1 MKWNRKMIK
10 RAIWFCFFVLL
21 ISGCATDKKTVQEQE
36 TPVTTIEKK
45 EIEITPGNKNELL
58 EKANTYL
65 ENRDYANAL
74 INIINAEKAE
84 GEEELN
90 PEIRWFKNNLIEKLN
105 ARAVYEKEGVEVG
118 KGLELPLQYMVFYME
133 DEVIYP
139 AFNMPVAFELKKG
152 GALITEK
159 SYTNTSGVAECEV
172 SKVESLVENEIII
185 SAEVYFDIA
194 GETFYIAKLY
204 REYALHYKSIKERAV
219 SFVIFERN
227 IDKVVLNS
235 ASGRLI
241 EDFFVKNGFSVYH
254 GINEGNRELF
264 SGAVNGNP
272 DSLKIYRDKLNT
284 ELIAFT
290 YIESSFSSKVSEG
303 FYFAKSNIILNI
315 IDVETNK
322 ILFNSIVEDIKGA
335 GNSEEKAG
343 RKAINEA
350 TERFIE
356 KLTGEIDSLEL
367 KP

>member
-1 MKWNRKMIK
+1 MIK

-65 ENRDYANAL
+65 KNRDYANAL

-90 PEIRWFKNNLIEKLN
+90 PEIRWVKNNLIEKLN
-105 ARAVYEKEGVEVG
+105 ARAMYEKEGVEIG

-152 GALITEK
+152 RALITEK

-227 IDKVVLNS
+227 LDKVVLNS
-235 ASGRLI
+235 ASGKLI